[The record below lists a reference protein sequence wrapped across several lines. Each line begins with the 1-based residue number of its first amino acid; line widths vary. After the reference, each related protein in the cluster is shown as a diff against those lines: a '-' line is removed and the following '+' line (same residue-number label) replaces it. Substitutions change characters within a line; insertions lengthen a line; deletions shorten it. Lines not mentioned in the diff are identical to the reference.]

1 MAAVIIRQKDVKR
14 LASTLLKEMFGFL
27 HDEYILSE
35 FKEMKEIQ
43 KEFLKNLALNHIDT
57 LHRQF
62 KITEEKREVLV
73 KPFIVDLMKIS
84 ENSTELE
91 KKCNF
96 EYVSKLVENAMK
108 DGGIDTE
115 GIYQTLINL
124 KIDSEIN
131 EDLYYKTKAF
141 LDIFRVFESGYTYLE
156 D

>member
-1 MAAVIIRQKDVKR
+1 
-14 LASTLLKEMFGFL
+14 
-27 HDEYILSE
+27 
-35 FKEMKEIQ
+35 
-43 KEFLKNLALNHIDT
+43 
-57 LHRQF
+57 
-62 KITEEKREVLV
+62 
-73 KPFIVDLMKIS
+73 MKID
-84 ENSTELE
+84 ENSSELE

-96 EYVSKLVENAMK
+96 KYVSKLVENAMK

-141 LDIFRVFESGYTYLE
+141 LDIFRVFESGYSYLE

>member
-43 KEFLKNLALNHIDT
+43 KEFLENLASNHIDT

-62 KITEEKREVLV
+62 KITEEKREELV
-73 KPFIVDLMKIS
+73 KPFIVDLMKID
-84 ENSTELE
+84 ENSSELE

>member
-1 MAAVIIRQKDVKR
+1 
-14 LASTLLKEMFGFL
+14 
-27 HDEYILSE
+27 
-35 FKEMKEIQ
+35 
-43 KEFLKNLALNHIDT
+43 
-57 LHRQF
+57 
-62 KITEEKREVLV
+62 
-73 KPFIVDLMKIS
+73 
-84 ENSTELE
+84 
-91 KKCNF
+91 
-96 EYVSKLVENAMK
+96 MK